1 MNPTIVSIAGPQRGL
16 IYELTGDE
24 TLIGRD
30 QASDLTLNDKSVSRK
45 HCLIRRE
52 GGAFK
57 VIDLQSHNGTFVNQI
72 PVHEQAVG
80 HGDRI
85 RVGNYHF
92 LFLTHETAHAPEAV
106 KLDQGIVVT
115 GSTVRL
121 RLEEVLSSMAR
132 DLATLF
138 KIGSALDS
146 ALAFSELQRQI
157 LEATLDAIPAERGAI
172 LWQDS
177 DATTPAPTGA
187 VDRSAGPQRPFN
199 VSRTVVQQV
208 MSEGVA
214 MLCHDLLEPEA
225 AVRSESLVKSK
236 VRSLLC
242 VPLRQG
248 GERLGA
254 LYLDT
259 SAGRL
264 DEAHLQMAAAI
275 AGFSAAALAGARRVE
290 QLESENQRLLS
301 DIHIEHAMI
310 GEGPKMK
317 QVYQTIARIA
327 PVDTTVLILGESGT
341 GKELAARAV
350 HQNSPRARKPFVA
363 INCATLSEALLESEL
378 FGYER
383 GAFTGAVAQKEGKL
397 EAADGGTL
405 FLDEVGELTLPLQA
419 KLLRVLQERQ
429 FERLGSTRSRRVD
442 IRVVAATNR
451 NLEAAVAEGTLRA
464 DLFYR
469 LNVISL
475 WMPPLR
481 ERAEDIALLASY
493 FIDKYGR
500 KCKRPVE
507 GLSAEARRYL
517 TGYHWPGNVRELEN
531 AVERAV
537 VLGTTARILPE
548 DLPESVLEAAPQ
560 RSQAKF
566 HEAVNEA
573 KRRIVLD
580 AIERAGGNFTEAGK
594 LLGIH
599 PNNLHRL
606 VRNLDLKPD
615 LKK

>member
-1 MNPTIVSIAGPQRGL
+1 V
-16 IYELTGDE
+16 E
-24 TLIGRD
+24 
-30 QASDLTLNDKSVSRK
+30 
-45 HCLIRRE
+45 
-52 GGAFK
+52 
-57 VIDLQSHNGTFVNQI
+57 
-72 PVHEQAVG
+72 
-80 HGDRI
+80 
-85 RVGNYHF
+85 
-92 LFLTHETAHAPEAV
+92 
-106 KLDQGIVVT
+106 
-115 GSTVRL
+115 
-121 RLEEVLSSMAR
+121 
-132 DLATLF
+132 
-138 KIGSALDS
+138 
-146 ALAFSELQRQI
+146 
-157 LEATLDAIPAERGAI
+157 
-172 LWQDS
+172 
-177 DATTPAPTGA
+177 
-187 VDRSAGPQRPFN
+187 
-199 VSRTVVQQV
+199 
-208 MSEGVA
+208 
-214 MLCHDLLEPEA
+214 
-225 AVRSESLVKSK
+225 SK

-310 GEGPKMK
+310 GESPKMK

-383 GAFTGAVAQKEGKL
+383 GAFTGAVARKEGKL
-397 EAADGGTL
+397 ESADGGTL
-405 FLDEVGELTLPLQA
+405 FLDEVGELTLPLQT
-419 KLLRVLQERQ
+419 KLLRVLQERE
-429 FERLGSTRSRRVD
+429 FERLGSTRSLRVD

-481 ERAEDIALLASY
+481 ERAEDIPLLASY
-493 FIDKYGR
+493 FIEKYGR

-517 TGYHWPGNVRELEN
+517 TSYNWPGNVRELEN

-560 RSQAKF
+560 RPQAKF

-580 AIERAGGNFTEAGK
+580 AIEKAQGNFTEAGK